1 MMFYNW
7 KQQGHK
13 SNKAQV
19 DENKDGHTCGQ
30 WKMSPTDHLVRT
42 QQLGAQSSKG
52 SGDHPVRL
60 LGPIITQEL
69 KWEPNISLTAFST

>member
-1 MMFYNW
+1 
-7 KQQGHK
+7 
-13 SNKAQV
+13 
-19 DENKDGHTCGQ
+19 
-30 WKMSPTDHLVRT
+30 MSPTDHLVRT